1 MKRMK
6 RISVYL
12 LSVLLFCAAL
22 FSACAQETAAEPSL
36 REKLNRSVQSSRMTY
51 SATLFNGEFTLAE
64 EIAVYTRGD
73 NGAELTLTRTTLAED
88 IAAESPYETTSFT
101 AAVTESKYEAAAI
114 LPFDETA
121 AECAEK
127 ADGSVLLAVA
137 DPAAF
142 FRTQDAAEYSD
153 VSVKI
158 EFAFD
163 RPVSCRVEFDL
174 PSGNSAVIVYT
185 YSY

>member
-1 MKRMK
+1 MSGLD
-6 RISVYL
+6 IGIQAESYL
-12 LSVLLFCAAL
+12 STLRRKGRKESTIICYRNGLRQCF
-22 FSACAQETAAEPSL
+22 ACL
-36 REKLNRSVQSSRMTY
+36 MRDHRS
-51 SATLFNGEFTLAE
+51 
-64 EIAVYTRGD
+64 
-73 NGAELTLTRTTLAED
+73 TLAED

-101 AAVTESKYEAAAI
+101 TAVTESKYEAAAI

-121 AECAEK
+121 AECAES
-127 ADGSVLLAVA
+127 ADGSVLLSVA

-163 RPVSCRVEFDL
+163 RPVSCRVEFAL

>member
-6 RISVYL
+6 RISVCF

-36 REKLNRSVQSSRMTY
+36 REKLDRSVQSSRMTY
-51 SATLFNGEFTLAE
+51 STALFNGAFMLAE
-64 EIAVYTRGD
+64 EVAVYTRGD

-88 IAAESPYETTSFT
+88 ITAESPYETTSVT
-101 AAVTESKYEAAAI
+101 AAMTESDYEAAAI

-121 AECAEK
+121 ADCAES
-127 ADGSVLLAVA
+127 ADGSVLLSVS

-142 FRTQDAAEYSD
+142 FRSQDAAEFSD
-153 VSVKI
+153 VSAKI
-158 EFAFD
+158 LFAFD
-163 RPVSCRVEFDL
+163 RPLSCRVDFLL
-174 PSGNSAVIVYT
+174 PSGNSAVILYT

>member
-51 SATLFNGEFTLAE
+51 SATLFNGEFTLAG

-88 IAAESPYETTSFT
+88 SAAEAPYESNSVS
-101 AAVTESKYEAAAI
+101 AANTESDFGAAAI

-121 AECAEK
+121 AECAES
-127 ADGSVLLAVA
+127 ADSSVLLSVA

-163 RPVSCRVEFDL
+163 RPVSCRVDFLL
-174 PSGNSAVIVYT
+174 PSGNSAAIVYT

>member
-1 MKRMK
+1 M
-6 RISVYL
+6 
-12 LSVLLFCAAL
+12 
-22 FSACAQETAAEPSL
+22 
-36 REKLNRSVQSSRMTY
+36 
-51 SATLFNGEFTLAE
+51 
-64 EIAVYTRGD
+64 
-73 NGAELTLTRTTLAED
+73 
-88 IAAESPYETTSFT
+88 
-101 AAVTESKYEAAAI
+101 
-114 LPFDETA
+114 PFDETA
-121 AECAEK
+121 AECTEST
-127 ADGSVLLAVA
+127 DGTVLLSVA

-163 RPVSCRVEFDL
+163 RPVSCRIDFLL

>member
-36 REKLNRSVQSSRMTY
+36 RAKLNRSVQSSRMTY

-101 AAVTESKYEAAAI
+101 AAVTESNYEAAAI

-121 AECAEK
+121 AECAGK
-127 ADGSVLLAVA
+127 TDGSVLLSVA

>member
-6 RISVYL
+6 RIPFL
-12 LSVLLFCAAL
+12 FLSVLLFCAAL

-51 SATLFNGEFTLAE
+51 SATLFNGEFMLAE

-101 AAVTESKYEAAAI
+101 SAVNESNYDAAAI
-114 LPFDETA
+114 LTYDDTP
-121 AECAEK
+121 
-127 ADGSVLLAVA
+127 ADCTESA
-137 DPAAF
+137 DSSAR
-142 FRTQDAAEYSD
+142 RTRRST
-153 VSVKI
+153 
-158 EFAFD
+158 
-163 RPVSCRVEFDL
+163 PM
-174 PSGNSAVIVYT
+174 SA
-185 YSY
+185 

>member
-1 MKRMK
+1 MKRFK
-6 RISVYL
+6 IIPFLL
-12 LSVLLFCAAL
+12 LSVLLLCAAL
-22 FSACAQETAAEPSL
+22 FSACAQETAVEPSL
-36 REKLNRSVQSSRMTY
+36 REKLDRSVQSSRMTY
-51 SATLFNGEFTLAE
+51 SATLFNGEFMLAE

-73 NGAELTLTRTTLAED
+73 NGAEMTLTQTALTED
-88 IAAESPYETTSFT
+88 ITDKSPYETTSFT
-101 AAVTESKYEAAAI
+101 AAITESDYEAAAI

-127 ADGSVLLAVA
+127 TDGSVLLSVA